1 MPEIWLPYGS
11 VEVAVSIK
19 AENLADQLEPN
30 LPLMGEEALTENLR
44 KVEVKERT
52 CLFMPRPSRS
62 SIDVMTRL
70 VKTLTDKGVNPSTI
84 TVATT
89 REYAIYLRKQLI
101 ENKVNVSEIG
111 EPTELI
117 GTIDRVE
124 VKIPRILKECETPVL
139 ISDTGFDPLFGF
151 AGGPTT
157 LVRHLGKGLMAE
169 AFKRRKG
176 DRPAPGVASTD
187 SADFANQVVEL
198 LGEAVSIEVLPGR
211 SGTISGVYIDKPVAA
226 HQAASQGL
234 LGSSRVPVKSD
245 LKVAMVS
252 AGGLGFDGTLADSLR
267 AVWNVVDALGDK
279 GLVALI
285 AECSGSLGS
294 EALKRHITGRLDL
307 DGLVR
312 RGEYVDGL
320 EDLLYAKI
328 ALRRYTLVL
337 VSALPDYYAEMK
349 LGFHPCRKTGDA
361 LSYILSSLGS
371 RTKVHLVPYGSA
383 TLLTKSEA

>member
-11 VEVAVSIK
+11 VEVVVSIK

-30 LPLMGEEALTENLR
+30 FPLMGEEALTESLR
-44 KVEVKERT
+44 KVEMKERT

-70 VKTLTDKGVNPSTI
+70 VKTLTDKGVNPSTV

-101 ENKVNVSEIG
+101 ENKVNVAEIG
-111 EPTELI
+111 DATELI
-117 GTIDRVE
+117 GSIDKVE
-124 VKIPRILKECETPVL
+124 VKIPRVLKECETPVL

-151 AGGPTT
+151 AGGSTA
-157 LVRHLGKGLMAE
+157 LVRHLGNGLMAE
-169 AFKRRKG
+169 AFRRRKG
-176 DRPAPGVASTD
+176 DRPVPGAASLD
-187 SADFANQVVEL
+187 SAAFANQVADM
-198 LGEAVSIEVLPGR
+198 LGEAVSVEILPGR
-211 SGTISGVYIDKPVAA
+211 GGVSGVYVDKLVAA
-226 HQAASQGL
+226 HKAASQGL
-234 LGSSRVPVKSD
+234 LSSSRVSVKSD
-245 LKVAMVS
+245 LRVAMVS

-307 DGLVR
+307 EGLLR
-312 RGEYVDGL
+312 RGEYIDGL
-320 EDLLYAKI
+320 EDLLYTKT
-328 ALRRYTLVL
+328 ALRRYTLIL

-361 LSYILSSLGS
+361 LTYILSSLGS
-371 RTKVHLVPYGSA
+371 RTKVHLIPYGSA
-383 TLLTKSEA
+383 TLLSKGEA

>member
-19 AENLADQLEPN
+19 AENLADQHEPIF
-30 LPLMGEEALTENLR
+30 PSMGEEALAERLG

-52 CLFMPRPSRS
+52 CLFMPRPSRA
-62 SIDVMTRL
+62 SIEVMTRL
-70 VKTLTDKGVNPSTI
+70 IKTLTDKGVNPSTV

-89 REYAIYLRKQLI
+89 REYAIYLRKQLL
-101 ENKVNVSEIG
+101 ENKVNVAEIG
-111 EPTELI
+111 ERTELI
-117 GTIDRVE
+117 GSVDKAE
-124 VKIPRILKECETPVL
+124 VKIPRVLKDCETPVL

-151 AGGPTT
+151 AGGPTA
-157 LVRHLGKGLMAE
+157 LVRFLGNGLMAE
-169 AFKRRKG
+169 AFSRRKG
-176 DRPAPGVASTD
+176 DRPSPGVASD
-187 SADFANQVVEL
+187 SATFANQVAEL
-198 LGEAVSIEVLPGR
+198 LGEVVSVEVIPGR
-211 SGTISGVYIDKPVAA
+211 GGISGLYVGSLSAA

-234 LGSSRVPVKSD
+234 LECSRVSVKSD
-245 LKVAMVS
+245 FKVAMVS

-267 AVWNVVDALGDK
+267 AVWNVVGALGDK
-279 GLVALI
+279 GLVTLI

-307 DGLVR
+307 EGLLH

-320 EDLLYAKI
+320 EDLLYAKT

-383 TLLTKSEA
+383 TLLSKGEA

>member
-30 LPLMGEEALTENLR
+30 FPLMSEEALTESLR
-44 KVEVKERT
+44 RVEVKERT

-70 VKTLTDKGVNPSTI
+70 IKTLTDKGINPSTV
-84 TVATT
+84 TVATS

-111 EPTELI
+111 GPTELI
-117 GTIDRVE
+117 GSIDKVE
-124 VKIPRILKECETPVL
+124 VKIPRVLKECETPVL

-151 AGGPTT
+151 AGGPTA
-157 LVRHLGKGLMAE
+157 LVRHLGNGLMAE
-169 AFKRRKG
+169 AFRRRKG
-176 DRPAPGVASTD
+176 DRPAPGVASSD
-187 SADFANQVVEL
+187 SAAFADQVAEL
-198 LGEAVSIEVLPGR
+198 LGEAVSVEVLPGR
-211 SGTISGVYIDKPVAA
+211 GGVSGVYVDKPVAA

-234 LGSSRVPVKSD
+234 LGSSRVSVKSD

-294 EALKRHITGRLDL
+294 EALKRHITGRLDME
-307 DGLVR
+307 GLLH
-312 RGEYVDGL
+312 RGEYIDGL
-320 EDLLYAKI
+320 EDLLYVKT
-328 ALRRYTLVL
+328 ALRRYTLIL
-337 VSALPDYYAEMK
+337 VSALPDYYVEMK

-361 LSYILSSLGS
+361 LSYILNSLGS
-371 RTKVHLVPYGSA
+371 RTKVHLVPHGSA
-383 TLLTKSEA
+383 TLLTKGEA